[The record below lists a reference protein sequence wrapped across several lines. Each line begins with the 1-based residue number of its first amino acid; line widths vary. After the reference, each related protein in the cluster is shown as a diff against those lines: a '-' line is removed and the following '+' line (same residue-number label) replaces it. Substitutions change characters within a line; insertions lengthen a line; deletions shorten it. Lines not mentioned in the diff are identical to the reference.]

1 MIYAPI
7 KNVKTFSYAHAH
19 THRER
24 TAPSSVNFLMIL
36 FTFLPHVKR
45 RAPSDCKMCSFQ
57 VKFFLSRSILVLSHS
72 GTILSVYF
80 CMFKDFLSKKMVKI
94 SICIKEKKKKTKQ
107 KWKRKKIG
115 WNFFKARAFLLFSVA
130 DEYFCLVVG
139 FSSVVEFEAFSF
151 MSWGRGI
158 CFAQIFVWREKLAGS
173 GWSVK
178 KIFELNG
185 KLVKQTL

>member
-1 MIYAPI
+1 MISMIYAPI

-94 SICIKEKKKKTKQ
+94 SICIKEKKKKQNKNG
-107 KWKRKKIG
+107 KEKKLDEIFLKRGHFYYLASPTNISVWLLG
-115 WNFFKARAFLLFSVA
+115 FLL
-130 DEYFCLVVG
+130 L
-139 FSSVVEFEAFSF
+139 
-151 MSWGRGI
+151 
-158 CFAQIFVWREKLAGS
+158 
-173 GWSVK
+173 
-178 KIFELNG
+178 
-185 KLVKQTL
+185 

>member
-1 MIYAPI
+1 MISMIYAPI

-80 CMFKDFLSKKMVKI
+80 CMFKDFLSKKMVK
-94 SICIKEKKKKTKQ
+94 KKKKLDEIFL
-107 KWKRKKIG
+107 KRGHFYYLASPTNISVWLLG
-115 WNFFKARAFLLFSVA
+115 FLL
-130 DEYFCLVVG
+130 L
-139 FSSVVEFEAFSF
+139 
-151 MSWGRGI
+151 
-158 CFAQIFVWREKLAGS
+158 
-173 GWSVK
+173 
-178 KIFELNG
+178 
-185 KLVKQTL
+185 